1 MVHPQIPS
9 PAALIAAQKAA
20 AESGTT
26 STAAATATAA
36 AVAAPHPPRVEYM
49 ATLSRH
55 SGVINAVKFC
65 PRGELLATAGDGESI
80 FSSLLFQRNS

>member
-20 AESGTT
+20 GESGIM
-26 STAAATATAA
+26 AAT
-36 AVAAPHPPRVEYM
+36 PHPPRVEYM

-55 SGVINAVKFC
+55 SGVINVVKFC
-65 PRGELLATAGDGESI
+65 PRGELLATAGDGELCFPPVWRRASVGLQMRA
-80 FSSLLFQRNS
+80 S